1 MNDDADV
8 AEGLGGRSE
17 SEPVEQRPLLVNGTE
32 EAKSYPR
39 SPQNELQ
46 NTNNTYNDLVQ
57 S

>member
-39 SPQNELQ
+39 SP
-46 NTNNTYNDLVQ
+46 
-57 S
+57 